1 MFGIDDPFTY
11 VKPLFEYKEILAIYK
26 VNFLNILDSQS
37 KSVGWVTHSVS
48 RFDFNARVLVDA
60 SSNPPVSVS
69 NCCNKKL
76 ASSKQAK
83 ITSSINQSNDNS
95 IK

>member
-11 VKPLFEYKEILAIYK
+11 VKPK
-26 VNFLNILDSQS
+26 VNLLNILDSQS

-48 RFDFNARVLVDA
+48 RFHFNARVLVDA

-69 NCCNKKL
+69 NCYNKNL
-76 ASSKQAK
+76 ASSK
-83 ITSSINQSNDNS
+83 
-95 IK
+95 